1 VSQTLNSKPETP
13 DPELCRAS
21 RALIASQV
29 ADSGGRAYV
38 RHVQNI
44 AADLGLSSPP
54 SASVSSSSSS
64 STPGVGAG
72 QKADE
77 SLRSSMAALMA
88 DRLMADSHTDKAKT
102 APPPTTTS
110 KAGGQKKDPFDG
122 LFQ

>member
-1 VSQTLNSKPETP
+1 
-13 DPELCRAS
+13 
-21 RALIASQV
+21 
-29 ADSGGRAYV
+29 
-38 RHVQNI
+38 
-44 AADLGLSSPP
+44 
-54 SASVSSSSSS
+54 
-64 STPGVGAG
+64 VGAG